1 MLSWDSVK
9 LVIQFYDL
17 FITGLRKRS
26 TKWAKGPWKNKNK
39 YCKRNKYKKVFTI
52 YQILDCSIK
61 LRYSVLSIANS
72 SWNPINASNT
82 LSGVTNTSLLI
93 NRNYFLFDFLDRTF
107 CKYFPGKYF
116 SPEFSVW
123 PSISHD
129 LLVNSLSFCF
139 EKNKQP
145 WWVIRNQCN
154 ISNFNELVVMLP
166 CHFFHLA
173 TKNRHRFEP
182 CCELYDFF
190 YSSTFFK
197 VKKISFPNNDKH
209 FPDIFIDK
217 LDLFR
222 SFHDPHFSC
231 PICLAIHSIKS
242 LICY

>member
-26 TKWAKGPWKNKNK
+26 TKWAKSPWKNKSK
-39 YCKRNKYKKVFTI
+39 YCKRNKYKKVLTI

-82 LSGVTNTSLLI
+82 WSGVTNTSLLI
-93 NRNYFLFDFLDRTF
+93 NRNYFLFDFLDRTI
-107 CKYFPGKYF
+107 CKYFPGKYLC
-116 SPEFSVW
+116 PEFNVW

-129 LLVNSLSFCF
+129 LLANSLSFCF
-139 EKNKQP
+139 EKNKQS

-154 ISNFNELVVMLP
+154 IRNFNELIVMLP

-182 CCELYDFF
+182 CCELHNFF

-197 VKKISFPNNDKH
+197 VKKISLPNNDKH

-217 LDLFR
+217 LELFR
-222 SFHDPHFSC
+222 SFYDPDFSC